1 MSSSLKV
8 FGRRAGSV
16 FMVAAMLLATA
27 MPGVVAAAQVT
38 ERSIELSSSSKS
50 ASSVS
55 YTVNFKAVA
64 AAGAFVVDFCSN
76 SPIIGQSCTAPTG
89 FNVGTPTS
97 ATSGFT
103 DVEEVNDD
111 ANNNT
116 LRVVGTIGA
125 AADISVVI
133 AGITNPSVAG
143 PLYARIA
150 TFDTEADA
158 EGYTSANPDAVGVHK
173 DDGGVAISITDT
185 VGVSGAVLESLTF
198 CVANASITAGCAN
211 ASSNAP
217 VLRIGET
224 IGSTVA
230 LDATHISTGDIFT
243 QISTNAL
250 NGAIIRLKS
259 NTDCGGMKRVGA
271 SVCDIAPALQTNITA
286 GQAKFGVRANA
297 EADTGTSPNGTF
309 QIVSGSGY
317 DDTDYALNYLANNST
332 GITSPFGDPILDTNN
347 APANG
352 KNMKLTFGA
361 SVSNS
366 TPAGLYSS
374 DMSLVATGKF

>member
-1 MSSSLKV
+1 MISSLRV

-16 FMVAAMLLATA
+16 FMAAAVLLATA
-27 MPGVVAAAQVT
+27 APGLASAAQAT
-38 ERSIELSSSSKS
+38 ERSIALSSSSKS
-50 ASSVS
+50 ATSVS
-55 YTVNFKAVA
+55 YTVNFKAVG

-76 SPIIGQSCTAPTG
+76 SPVIGQSCTAPTG
-89 FNVGTPTS
+89 FNASSAAS

-103 DVEEVNDD
+103 DVTGSTSKIVI
-111 ANNNT
+111 
-116 LRVVGTIGA
+116 VGTIGA
-125 AADISVVI
+125 AANVSVAVT
-133 AGITNPSVAG
+133 GITNPSSAG
-143 PLYARIA
+143 PLYARIV
-150 TFDTEADA
+150 TYDTDTNADA
-158 EGYTSANPDAVGVHK
+158 YTSTNLGTGNV

-198 CVANASITAGCAN
+198 CVANATITAGCAN

-217 VLRIGET
+217 VIKIGET

-230 LDATHISTGDIFT
+230 LDASSVSTGDIFT
-243 QISTNAL
+243 QVSTNAL
-250 NGAIIRLKS
+250 GGAIIRLKS

-271 SVCDIAPALQTNITA
+271 SVCDIAPALQTGVA
-286 GQAKFGVRANA
+286 FGEAKFGVRANA
-297 EADTGTSPNGTF
+297 EADTGTNPNGTF

-317 DDTDYALNYLANNST
+317 DDTNYALNYLANNST
-332 GITSPFGDPILDTNN
+332 GITSPFGDPILDTDN

-366 TPAGLYSS
+366 TPAGLYST
-374 DMSLVATGKF
+374 DLSLVATGKF